1 MPLWATLQQKTFEF
15 KMQLEKKNIEI
26 TILRD
31 GGSTHIFIQDRVV
44 KFLGLRVSQSSKFQ
58 VMSGNE
64 EKLSCIDS
72 CSQVP
77 VTLGNS
83 SF

>member
-15 KMQLEKKNIEI
+15 KMQLEKKKKSIEI

-58 VMSGNE
+58 VIGGNE

-77 VTLGNS
+77 VT
-83 SF
+83 

>member
-31 GGSTHIFIQDRVV
+31 SGSTHIFIQDRVV

-58 VMSGNE
+58 DMGGNE